1 MIYGYKYTDP
11 DGSSY
16 TGKIATDPTDSK
28 YNYQPGQTYPGPNGG
43 SYTIDA
49 GAGTQST
56 IPAGRVMISNY
67 TDYTGKTYD
76 NYVYDPKTNNYYTAS
91 TTPYNSA
98 DWRYYPNS
106 ADTTNSINFAP
117 AKLGLGSEY
126 GYIKADNGTYH
137 PYGRGGYAHATITPA
152 TLQVYDYKFT
162 FTDGSYYT
170 GKVVD
175 DGTFGYKAGYTQP
188 GYSTD
193 ANNPTDPNKLAGNY
207 AITAAEPATAVLPT
221 YKAGE
226 VYGQLYHDAVSN
238 ADYQPASLMPGTPYA
253 DKAEGY
259 GGLGT
264 EVDWVQ
270 WQDGYHKYGGGGAY
284 EASSSPAVAAIPNGR
299 LPI

>member
-1 MIYGYKYTDP
+1 MSTILGYTYTDP
-11 DGSSY
+11 TGNTY
-16 TGKIATDPTDSK
+16 TGKVATDATGSK
-28 YNYQPGQTYPGPNGG
+28 YNYKPGQIYPGLNGG
-43 SYTIDA
+43 YYTIDA

-56 IPAGRVMISNY
+56 IPAGKVIITNY
-67 TDYTGKTYD
+67 TDKATGKTYD
-76 NYVYDPKTNNYYTAS
+76 NYAYDPKTDKYYTSS
-91 TTPYNSA
+91 TTPYNSD
-98 DWRYYPNS
+98 DWRYYPNP
-106 ADTTNSINFAP
+106 ADTANYVNFAP

-137 PYGRGGYAHATITPA
+137 PYGRGGYADATITPA

-175 DGTFGYKAGYTQP
+175 DGTFGYGAEYAQAGYWT
-188 GYSTD
+188 G
-193 ANNPTDPNKLAGNY
+193 ANAAAGSY
-207 AITAAEPATAVLPT
+207 AITAVEPATAVLPT

-226 VYGQLYHDAVSN
+226 VYGQLYHDAVRN
-238 ADYQPASLMPGTPYA
+238 ADYQPSSLMPGTPYA
-253 DKAEGY
+253 GKAEGY

-284 EASSSPAVAAIPNGR
+284 EASSSPAIAAIPNGR
-299 LPI
+299 LPT

>member
-1 MIYGYKYTDP
+1 MIYGYTYTDP
-11 DGSSY
+11 DGNSY
-16 TGKIATDPTDSK
+16 TGKVATDPTGSK
-28 YNYQPGQTYPGPNGG
+28 YNYQPGQTVPGPNGG

-67 TDYTGKTYD
+67 TDFTTGKPYD
-76 NYVYDPKTNNYYTAS
+76 NYVYDPKTDSYYTAS

-106 ADTTNSINFAP
+106 ADTTNYINFAP
-117 AKLGLGSEY
+117 ARLGLGSEY

-193 ANNPTDPNKLAGNY
+193 ANTVAGNY
-207 AITAAEPATAVLPT
+207 AITTVEPATAVLPT

-226 VYGQLYHDAVSN
+226 VYGQLYHDAVRN
-238 ADYQPASLMPGTPYA
+238 ADYPPSSLMPGTPYA
-253 DKAEGY
+253 GKAEGY

-264 EVDWVQ
+264 EVDWAK
-270 WQDGYHKYGGGGAY
+270 WSDGYHKYGGGGAY
-284 EASSSPAVAAIPNGR
+284 EASSSPAVAAIPSQQP
-299 LPI
+299 LPT

>member
-1 MIYGYKYTDP
+1 MSTILGYTYTDP
-11 DGSSY
+11 TGNTY
-16 TGKIATDPTDSK
+16 TGKVATDPTGSK

-43 SYTIDA
+43 SYTIDT
-49 GAGTQST
+49 GTGTQST
-56 IPAGRVMISNY
+56 IPAGKVVITNY
-67 TDYTGKTYD
+67 TDKATGKTYD

-106 ADTTNSINFAP
+106 ADTTNYINFAP
-117 AKLGLGSEY
+117 AKLGLSSEY
-126 GYIKADNGTYH
+126 GYIKADDGTYH
-137 PYGRGGYAHATITPA
+137 PYGRGGYADATITPA

-170 GKVVD
+170 GKVAD

-193 ANNPTDPNKLAGNY
+193 ANTVAGNY
-207 AITAAEPATAVLPT
+207 AITAVEPATAVLPT

-226 VYGQLYHDAVSN
+226 VYPSSGQSYHDAVRN
-238 ADYQPASLMPGTPYA
+238 ADYQPSSLMPGTPYA
-253 DKAEGY
+253 GKAEGY

-264 EVDWVQ
+264 EVDWVK
-270 WQDGYHKYGGGGAY
+270 WTDGYHKYGGGGAY
-284 EASSSPAVAAIPNGR
+284 EASSSSAVAAIPIQR
-299 LPI
+299 LPA